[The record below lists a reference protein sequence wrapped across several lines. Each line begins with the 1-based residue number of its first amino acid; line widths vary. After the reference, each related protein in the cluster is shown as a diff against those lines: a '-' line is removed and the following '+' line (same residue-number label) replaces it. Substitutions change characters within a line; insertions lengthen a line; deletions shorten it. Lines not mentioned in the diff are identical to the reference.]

1 MWATEMRLLL
11 VEDDQSLS
19 DGVMQGLRRLGFA
32 LDHADTYASA
42 FDLLCI
48 HDYDLVLLDL
58 GLPDTDGLTLVH
70 RLRRRE
76 VRVPILVVTARGAV
90 PDRVLGLD
98 AGADDYLQKPF
109 AFPELV
115 ARIQAL
121 LRRGTN
127 PASAVLRVGDLALDP
142 VRFQVSRGDTTLVLT
157 TKEFAILEYL
167 MRHAGE
173 LVTRT
178 MLIDHCWGEGYEG
191 MSNLIDVH
199 VSRLRRKIDAGGE
212 PALLHTVRGA
222 GFIVSEP

>member
-1 MWATEMRLLL
+1 MRLLL

-48 HDYDLVLLDL
+48 NTYDLILLDL

-76 VRVPILVVTARGAV
+76 MPVPILILTARGAV
-90 PDRVLGLD
+90 SDRVVGLS

-121 LRRGTN
+121 LRRGTTA
-127 PASAVLRVGDLALDP
+127 PTSLLRVGDLTLDP
-142 VRFQVSRGDTTLVLT
+142 VRFQAQRGDTMLSLT

-178 MLIDHCWGEGYEG
+178 MLI
-191 MSNLIDVH
+191 
-199 VSRLRRKIDAGGE
+199 
-212 PALLHTVRGA
+212 
-222 GFIVSEP
+222 